1 MHGPGSN
8 GSSEELPD
16 EPNDR
21 EPEASSEAG
30 PERPGPQGRERA
42 TVRKFRFRLEQ
53 VLRVRML
60 QEDQAR
66 GELMVANRAAQEA
79 AARVENRLD
88 EYKSRS
94 LPEGPQSYEA
104 FERALFML
112 DSAAGAVDVARL
124 AHRETL
130 EVVDVRRAE
139 WAAAR
144 RKVAALERLEERRR
158 EEHAIEVRRAED
170 RLVDD
175 LVVARHGRLHGSLAA
190 PSMAPLRPHDPG
202 GFR

>member
-1 MHGPGSN
+1 M
-8 GSSEELPD
+8 
-16 EPNDR
+16 
-21 EPEASSEAG
+21 
-30 PERPGPQGRERA
+30 
-42 TVRKFRFRLEQ
+42 RKFKFRLEQ
-53 VLRVRML
+53 VLRVRAL

-66 GELMVANRAAQEA
+66 GELMVANRAAQA
-79 AARVENRLD
+79 AATRVENRLT

-94 LPEGPQSYEA
+94 LPKGAQSYES

-130 EVVDVRRAE
+130 EVVAARRAE
-139 WAAAR
+139 WTVAR

-175 LVVARHGRLHGSLAA
+175 LVVARHGRN
-190 PSMAPLRPHDPG
+190 PG